1 MIGTNFLFLF
11 FLTMALLTAGV
22 FIFYQYD
29 ILQPA
34 VLMSGSMAFSAFMAY
49 LTMARWGLPFSV
61 DSYFLL
67 TLAISM
73 FIFGSIFCSW
83 CGFSRCKLKNSICEY
98 RYEPKVWITF
108 VVIFG
113 MILLAVFSFR
123 ELYNLSVSLGNTTGY
138 VNIIKTIRPY
148 IENQSVSLSRWMNY
162 RHVVASALASIFSYM
177 FLFNSFYSKFKF
189 RDLMLVLPIILYVPF
204 MIFTT
209 GRMAMMSFGIFVF
222 VLGTLL
228 YQKSKSYTKKSTYN
242 ALIFFA
248 VSGILF
254 IAFFLFMGFF
264 TGKIANENRTVS
276 MILAHYAGAS
286 LPAFDKAIHT
296 IYTDNGFVGSHTLLG
311 VYRIL
316 SRVGIDV
323 PSVDIFLPFVKFN
336 GIDTNVYTA
345 EWRYYRDFGIFGM
358 SAIMWIL
365 GAAYTFFYNCLKYGK
380 TSPFFLI
387 LYACISFPLLLSS
400 IDERFFLDLFGTA
413 IIYNIGLLLVMK
425 YCLLDSSKRIW
436 NGDNNGEY

>member
-1 MIGTNFLFLF
+1 MIEPNFLFLF
-11 FLTMALLTAGV
+11 FLTMVLLTVGV

-34 VLMSGSMAFSAFMAY
+34 VLMSGSMTFSAFMAY
-49 LTMARWGLPFSV
+49 FTMDRWGLPFSV
-61 DSYFLL
+61 NSYFLL

-73 FIFGSIFCSW
+73 FIFGSVFCSW
-83 CGFSRCKLKNSICEY
+83 CGFSHCQLKNLICEY
-98 RYEPKVWITF
+98 RYEPKVWI
-108 VVIFG
+108 IFIVLVG
-113 MILLAVFSFR
+113 LILLATLSFR
-123 ELYNLSVSLGNTTGY
+123 ELYNLSVSLGNTNGY
-138 VNIIKTIRPY
+138 TNIIKTIRPY

-162 RHVVASALASIFSYM
+162 RHVVALVLASVFSYM
-177 FLFNSFYSKFKF
+177 FLFNIFYSKFKF
-189 RDLMLVLPIILYVPF
+189 RDLMLVLPITLYIPF

-209 GRMAMMSFGIFVF
+209 GRMAMMSFGIFIF

-228 YQKSKSYTKKSTYN
+228 YQKSKNYTKKSTYN

-248 VSGILF
+248 ISGILF

-264 TGKIANENRTVS
+264 TGKIANENHTVS
-276 MILAHYAGAS
+276 MILAHYAGVS

-311 VYRIL
+311 IYRIL
-316 SRVGIDV
+316 SRIGMDV

-345 EWRYYRDFGIFGM
+345 EWRYYQDFGIFGM

-365 GAAYTFFYNCLKYGK
+365 GATYTFFYNCLKYGK
-380 TSPFFLI
+380 HSSFSFI
-387 LYACISFPLLLSS
+387 LYTSISFPLLLSS

-413 IIYNIGLLLVMK
+413 ILYNVILIFICTIFIDKSMVSVK
-425 YCLLDSSKRIW
+425 
-436 NGDNNGEY
+436 

>member
-1 MIGTNFLFLF
+1 MIGPNFLFLF

-49 LTMARWGLPFSV
+49 LTMDRWSLPFSV
-61 DSYFLL
+61 NSYFLL
-67 TLAISM
+67 TLGISM

-83 CGFSRCKLKNSICEY
+83 CGFSRCKLKESICEY
-98 RYEPKVWITF
+98 RYEPKVYIIF
-108 VVIFG
+108 IVIVFL
-113 MILLAVFSFR
+113 ILFATLSFR
-123 ELYNLSVSLGNTTGY
+123 ELYNLSLSLGNVDGY
-138 VNIIKTIRPY
+138 TNIIKTIRPY
-148 IENQSVSLSRWMNY
+148 IENQTVSLSRWMNY
-162 RHVVASALASIFSYM
+162 RQVFALALASIFSYM
-177 FLFNSFYSKFKF
+177 FLFNIFYSKFKF
-189 RDLMLVLPIILYVPF
+189 RDLMLLILIILYVPF

-248 VSGILF
+248 AAGILF

-264 TGKIANENRTVS
+264 TGKIASENHTVS
-276 MILAHYAGAS
+276 MILAHYAGVS
-286 LPAFDKAIHT
+286 LPAFDKAIQT
-296 IYTDNGFVGSHTLLG
+296 VYTDNGFVGSHTLLG
-311 VYRIL
+311 IYRIL
-316 SRVGIDV
+316 SRVGLDV

-380 TSPFFLI
+380 PSSFFLI
-387 LYACISFPLLLSS
+387 LYASISFPLLLSS

-413 IIYNIGLLLVMK
+413 ILYNIVLLLIMK
-425 YCLLDSSKRIW
+425 YCLLDYSKKIW
-436 NGDNNGEY
+436 NGDKSGEC